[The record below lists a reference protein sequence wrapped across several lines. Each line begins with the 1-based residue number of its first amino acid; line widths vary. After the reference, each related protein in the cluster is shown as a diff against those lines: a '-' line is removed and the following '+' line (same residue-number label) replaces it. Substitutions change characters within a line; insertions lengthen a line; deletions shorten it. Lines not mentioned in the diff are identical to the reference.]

1 MICPSV
7 SKGGSTGFP
16 PIHVKVKNVPPILQ
30 RVIFFSIENL
40 LDKIFLEDRGS
51 TNRMAI
57 DNTRAITPPS
67 LLGIDRRMAYANRKY
82 HSG

>member
-16 PIHVKVKNVPPILQ
+16 PIHVRVKNVPPILH

-40 LDKIFLEDRGS
+40 LDRILLDDKGR
-51 TNRMAI
+51 TNRIAI
-57 DNTRAITPPS
+57 DSTRAITPPS